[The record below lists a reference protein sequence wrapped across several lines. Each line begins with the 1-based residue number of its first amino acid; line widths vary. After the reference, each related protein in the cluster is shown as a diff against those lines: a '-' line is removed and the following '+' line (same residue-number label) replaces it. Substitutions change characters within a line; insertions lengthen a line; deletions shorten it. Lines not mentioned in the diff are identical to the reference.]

1 MSFDAEVRFWNYVQ
15 VKKTST
21 ENYVKEKFRLF
32 LLWRLSKKYY
42 HETKRLFEFPNSQS
56 ADAFLAKWQN
66 GDFDVPS
73 ARGTIFSRP
82 PALCIDPNLFL
93 FNFFFSLKR
102 GLRKQCVQKKL
113 NSWFSDRVTS
123 GDYPTFEEILT
134 KATELEEQRKSE
146 KRERKLVRRQLL
158 ASMQQDL
165 IDNICLN
172 FGN

>member
-32 LLWRLSKKYY
+32 LLWCLSKKYY
-42 HETKRLFEFPNSQS
+42 HETKRLFKFKNSQS

-66 GDFDVPS
+66 GDFNVPS

-82 PALCIDPNLFL
+82 PSLCIDLNLFSQD
-93 FNFFFSLKR
+93 FFFILKR
-102 GLRKQCVQKKL
+102 GLRKKCVQKKL
-113 NSWFSDRVTS
+113 DSWFWGYRATS
-123 GDYPTFEEILT
+123 GNNPTIEEVLT

-146 KRERKLVRRQLL
+146 KRERKLVRQQLTP
-158 ASMQQDL
+158 MQRHL
-165 IDNICLN
+165 IVNIRRHY
-172 FGN
+172 GN